1 MLCCLSFVLK
11 AYQYLREEVKTF
23 QGKPIKVG
31 SHFIGLRLSWK
42 ENNLQIKRC
51 SRTVRVFNILVSS
64 GDQHIQYQMHPASGD
79 FRLSSLSVY
88 AFLSYIQT
96 TSVHECGLKS
106 QILSR
111 HAKWI
116 SRDAHIQLF
125 CRQLTNHRFLLKG
138 FSQRSACYLTL

>member
-1 MLCCLSFVLK
+1 MLCCVSFVLK

-51 SRTVRVFNILVSS
+51 SITVCVFNILVSS
-64 GDQHIQYQMHPASGD
+64 GDQHILYQMHPASGD

-106 QILSR
+106 QILSPVMQNESAEK
-111 HAKWI
+111 HTSNFFVDSSQI
-116 SRDAHIQLF
+116 TDFCLRDSV
-125 CRQLTNHRFLLKG
+125 RGLLVI
-138 FSQRSACYLTL
+138 

>member
-1 MLCCLSFVLK
+1 MNFVCFKSLMLCCVSFVLK

-51 SRTVRVFNILVSS
+51 SRTRCTLLVVISGSRHCQFMHFELYSNHFCSWMWSQKSNI
-64 GDQHIQYQMHPASGD
+64 IP
-79 FRLSSLSVY
+79 
-88 AFLSYIQT
+88 
-96 TSVHECGLKS
+96 C
-106 QILSR
+106 

-116 SRDAHIQLF
+116 SREAHIQLF

-138 FSQRSACYLTL
+138 FIQRSACYLRNTWSV